1 MSLPYPTITG
11 NVQSRLKGLLR
22 ICLFSFENRV
32 IWAQSLQLYKE
43 KTRSECSLLCDRWN
57 GPENQHRRE
66 SMANIRRNMVNCVSF
81 RYHKSKF
88 FECKNVLII

>member
-1 MSLPYPTITG
+1 MSSPYPTITG
-11 NVQSRLKGLLR
+11 NVESHLKGSE
-22 ICLFSFENRV
+22 IFFSFENRV
-32 IWAQSLQLYKE
+32 IWAQSLQLYKD
-43 KTRSECSLLCDRWN
+43 KTRSECSLLCDGWN

-88 FECKNVLII
+88 L